1 MKVYLDNCC
10 FNRPFDN
17 QLDIKIRL
25 ETEAK
30 LYIQHFIKTG
40 KLQLIWS
47 YILDFENSK
56 NPFEERKWYIERW
69 KMFAVE
75 DIEENATILAIGR
88 KLEKLGLKKIDAL
101 HIACAIYAKCNY
113 FITTDKGI
121 LKKAK
126 RIKEIIVI
134 HPINFIME
142 VLDAY

>member
-1 MKVYLDNCC
+1 MKIYLDNCC

-30 LYIQHFIKTG
+30 LYIQYLIKKK
-40 KLQLIWS
+40 KLQIVWS

-56 NPFEERKWYIERW
+56 NPFEERKQQIERW
-69 KMFAVE
+69 KIFAVE
-75 DIEENATILAIGR
+75 DIEENDAILAIGR
-88 KLEKLGLKKIDAL
+88 KLEKIGLKKVDAL
-101 HIACAIYAKCNY
+101 HISCAIYAKCNY

-126 RIKEIIVI
+126 RIKELIVI
-134 HPINFIME
+134 DPINFIRE
-142 VLDAY
+142 ALNAY